1 MKPIQ
6 LILLLILSIAPNLFL
21 LINKESA
28 FAESVKEL
36 PGQTVAPAEKDGSL
50 TQPASLLK
58 PGDRLRLT
66 VIGFPDLSG
75 EQMVLANGSI
85 QVPYAGSLSVYGL
98 TPEQS
103 VQKITEALL
112 PYIRRP
118 KVSLAVLNLRPP
130 RVSVTGEVLRP
141 GPFVITPPQTI
152 GNNPQDTAGGDFQTL
167 SYALTL
173 AGGITPDADLRNI
186 TIRRYTPEVIASGN
200 LAAPKTDIK
209 VNLWQVIQ
217 TGDLAADPRIYDG
230 DEIIVPKAQMTGTD
244 QQRLLSST
252 IAPAKITV
260 QVAGEVQ
267 KPGPVQIV
275 PTGGLSAAVAAAG
288 GPTERAQIKSI
299 RLLRVLPD
307 GKLERREYAFGDDTG
322 PLRDGDVILV
332 QESKGRR
339 VLETLGRVL
348 GPIAPL
354 FYLIP

>member
-1 MKPIQ
+1 M
-6 LILLLILSIAPNLFL
+6 
-21 LINKESA
+21 
-28 FAESVKEL
+28 
-36 PGQTVAPAEKDGSL
+36 
-50 TQPASLLK
+50 QPVSLLK

-66 VIGFPDLSG
+66 VVGFPDLSG
-75 EQMVLANGSI
+75 EQMVMANGSI
-85 QVPYAGSLSVYGL
+85 QVPYAGSLNVYGL

-103 VQKITEALL
+103 VDKIIQALL

-118 KVSLAVLNLRPP
+118 KVNLAVLNLRPP

-141 GPFVITPPQTI
+141 GPFIIIPPQPI
-152 GNNPQDTAGGDFQTL
+152 NNNPQDTAGGDFQTL

-186 TIRRYTPEVIASGN
+186 IIRRHSPQIIASGN
-200 LAAPKTDIK
+200 LAAPKSEVK

-230 DEIIVPKAQMTGTD
+230 DEIVVPKAQMTGND

-252 IAPAKITV
+252 LAPVKITV

-288 GPTERAQIKSI
+288 GPTERAQMKSI
-299 RLLRVLPD
+299 RLLRVSPD

-332 QESKGRR
+332 QESKSRR
-339 VLETLGRVL
+339 TLDTLGRIL

-354 FYLIP
+354 LYLIPR